1 MSFSGQIK
9 EELAQVISSPRH
21 CQLAELA
28 ALVQFCGHIE
38 EDGSLLVQSEN
49 PLVIRKCFTL
59 LKKTFKIEAVAKNQM
74 QTQNY
79 RLFVTGEDA
88 FRVLEALKICDT
100 AGHPVQVPVSCTNVP
115 GDGER
120 IAGNLMMRHLTDPVL
135 IKNSCCKRAYLRGCY
150 MAVGSMSDPY
160 KSYHL
165 ELVCGLQAQAEQLLK
180 ILHDFSLDAKMIIR
194 KKYYVV
200 YMKEGENI
208 ADFLNITEAH
218 KALMEFE
225 NTRIYK
231 GMRNMVNRKVNCEAA
246 NITKTV
252 NAATRQVEDI
262 RLIREKMGLEGL
274 PEPLRQMAYVRLEN
288 PQASLGE
295 LGKLLDPP
303 VGKSGVNHRLRKLG
317 ELAKELKVK

>member
-59 LKKTFKIEAVAKNQM
+59 LKKTFKIKAVAKSQM

-100 AGHPVQVPVSCTNVP
+100 AGH
-115 GDGER
+115 
-120 IAGNLMMRHLTDPVL
+120 LMMRHLTDPVL

-180 ILHDFSLDAKMIIR
+180 ILHDFSLDAKMIVR

>member
-59 LKKTFKIEAVAKNQM
+59 LKKTFKIEAVAKSQM

-100 AGHPVQVPVSCTNVP
+100 AGH
-115 GDGER
+115 
-120 IAGNLMMRHLTDPVL
+120 LMMRHLTDPVL

-180 ILHDFSLDAKMIIR
+180 ILHDFSLDAKMIVR

-200 YMKEGENI
+200 YMKEGEKI